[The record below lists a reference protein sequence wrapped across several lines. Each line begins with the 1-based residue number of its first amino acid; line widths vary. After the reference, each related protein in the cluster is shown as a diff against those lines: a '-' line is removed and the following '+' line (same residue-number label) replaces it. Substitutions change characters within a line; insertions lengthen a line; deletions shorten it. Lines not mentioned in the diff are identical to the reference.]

1 MKKQRSKRF
10 ILMMISIILV
20 ISSFLSSCTS
30 STEKDSSTKDSSS
43 TLDLDSEDTGI
54 SSKYAMSDVENMT
67 APGVLPIVIKPV
79 TLTIGLQQQPVVTD
93 YENNGLTQ
101 YLKENTGIDIEFFF
115 FPTNGTEAIQKLEL
129 LVSSNS
135 ELPDVI
141 YNLYLPPTTRD
152 SYGEQGYFLSLND
165 YIEKYAYYF
174 NEMLAKED
182 EVIVNKI
189 KKLGLA
195 ADGNQ
200 YGFVNY
206 SNAPTDRCYT
216 QMHMNVNFLNKL
228 NLQKPTTTDELYE
241 VLVAFRDGDPNGNGL
256 KDEIPLYGT
265 TTWSTNVDLT
275 LLQCFTYWNEDGLH
289 VEDGMLFPLFTT
301 DEYRE
306 GIAYMAKLCAEG
318 LLSPLS
324 FTQDHQQAKVLLNP
338 PEGSP
343 ELVGT
348 ICGYHLFYFTAGEID
363 HKYSYEAIPL
373 LRNPKGTTYAMYSQP
388 GISYPFFITKDCKTP
403 EIAFRWLDF
412 LMREESM
419 MCARFGVKGQDWD
432 YIEEG
437 SMESMF
443 SGLGKKAD
451 RRLFAN
457 VNGGTSTWASPCG
470 YVPQL
475 SFGLAKSYSAESKE
489 VTLVQKDNDWFTTH
503 EFENFYA
510 RWEKWPKIT
519 VGHINYTSE
528 ELLEINEIRTV
539 INTYIQEAR
548 VAFITGEKNI
558 NTEWE
563 DYLKELETIGLS
575 EYLQVAQKA
584 YTRTYK

>member
-1 MKKQRSKRF
+1 M
-10 ILMMISIILV
+10 
-20 ISSFLSSCTS
+20 
-30 STEKDSSTKDSSS
+30 
-43 TLDLDSEDTGI
+43 
-54 SSKYAMSDVENMT
+54 
-67 APGVLPIVIKPV
+67 
-79 TLTIGLQQQPVVTD
+79 QQQPVVTD

-189 KKLGLA
+189 KSFGLA

-289 VEDGMLFPLFTT
+289 VEDGMLFP
-301 DEYRE
+301 Y
-306 GIAYMAKLCAEG
+306 
-318 LLSPLS
+318 LLQ
-324 FTQDHQQAKVLLNP
+324 TVQR
-338 PEGSP
+338 
-343 ELVGT
+343 
-348 ICGYHLFYFTAGEID
+348 
-363 HKYSYEAIPL
+363 
-373 LRNPKGTTYAMYSQP
+373 RNRIYGKAM
-388 GISYPFFITKDCKTP
+388 C
-403 EIAFRWLDF
+403 
-412 LMREESM
+412 
-419 MCARFGVKGQDWD
+419 
-432 YIEEG
+432 
-437 SMESMF
+437 
-443 SGLGKKAD
+443 
-451 RRLFAN
+451 
-457 VNGGTSTWASPCG
+457 
-470 YVPQL
+470 
-475 SFGLAKSYSAESKE
+475 
-489 VTLVQKDNDWFTTH
+489 
-503 EFENFYA
+503 
-510 RWEKWPKIT
+510 
-519 VGHINYTSE
+519 
-528 ELLEINEIRTV
+528 
-539 INTYIQEAR
+539 
-548 VAFITGEKNI
+548 
-558 NTEWE
+558 
-563 DYLKELETIGLS
+563 
-575 EYLQVAQKA
+575 
-584 YTRTYK
+584 